1 MCGIIGYI
9 GTKKCVPK
17 LINALEALEY
27 RGYDS
32 AGIAYV
38 KNNTVEII
46 KEVGKIKNLK
56 EQVNMDVDAYMGIG
70 HTRWATHGEVNK
82 INAHPHKVGQITLIH
97 NGIIEN
103 YQDIKNRVVKEGY
116 KFKSKTDS
124 EIAAALIDSLYKKNN
139 DMVKTLNEASKIL
152 RGSYAFVVMV
162 DKDEHIYATRNA
174 IPMIAAIAD
183 DGNYVASDVPAI
195 LAYTKKYMLLND
207 LDIVKLSKDKI
218 EIFDKNLNKCEKE
231 IKVFEGTMDA
241 ATKNGYEHFMLKEIN
256 EQDKVFKDT
265 INYYYDGSMESLEKN
280 FGFIKKFKKIDIV
293 ACGSAYHTGIV
304 GKSLIEKY
312 ADIPVNVEVASEYR
326 YKKCFYDKDTLL
338 IVVSQSGET
347 ADTLAA
353 LRKAKNDGI
362 TTMAI
367 VNVIGSS
374 IAREADHVVYIKA
387 GFEIAVATTKAY
399 LAQVAIFSLIAL
411 YLGKAKNIISDE
423 KYKKISDEIKEM
435 PKLIQKT
442 IKNDNYIE
450 IADKIYN
457 KKQIFFIGRAIDYA
471 IALEA
476 SLKLKEISYINSV
489 AYQAGELKHGTISL
503 IAKNTPVIALLT
515 DEEIAEK
522 TISNIK
528 ETKARGAYVILVT
541 NMIPNEKFYDKIIT
555 IDKIEEILQPILTII
570 PLQLLSYRI
579 AKNKGCDIDKP
590 RNLAKSVTVEW
601 QKKRPAHAVRFFN

>member
-218 EIFDKNLNKCEKE
+218 EIFDKNLNQCEKE

-312 ADIPVNVEVASEYR
+312 ADVPVNVEVASEYR

-423 KYKKISDEIKEM
+423 EYKKISDEIKEM

-555 IDKIEEILQPILTII
+555 IDKIEEIFQPILTKI

-590 RNLAKSVTVEW
+590 RNLAKSVTVE
-601 QKKRPAHAVRFFN
+601 

>member
-124 EIAAALIDSLYKKNN
+124 EIAAALSDSLYKKNN

-218 EIFDKNLNKCEKE
+218 EIFDKNLNQCEKE

-312 ADIPVNVEVASEYR
+312 ADVPVNVEVASEYR

-423 KYKKISDEIKEM
+423 EYKKISDEIKEM

-590 RNLAKSVTVEW
+590 RNLAKSVTVE
-601 QKKRPAHAVRFFN
+601 

>member
-32 AGIAYV
+32 AGIGYV
-38 KNNTVEII
+38 KNNTIEII

-56 EQVNMDVDAYMGIG
+56 EQVNMNVDAYMGIG

-124 EIAAALIDSLYKKNN
+124 EIAAALIDSLYKENN

-353 LRKAKNDGI
+353 LMKAKNDGI

-411 YLGKAKNIISDE
+411 YLGKAKNIISNE
-423 KYKKISDEIKEM
+423 EYKKISDEIKEM

-590 RNLAKSVTVEW
+590 RNLAKSVTVE
-601 QKKRPAHAVRFFN
+601 

>member
-207 LDIVKLSKDKI
+207 LDIVKLSKEKI

-265 INYYYDGSMESLEKN
+265 INYYYDGSMESLEKS

-423 KYKKISDEIKEM
+423 EYKKISDEIKEM

-590 RNLAKSVTVEW
+590 RNLAKSVTVE
-601 QKKRPAHAVRFFN
+601 

>member
-265 INYYYDGSMESLEKN
+265 INYYYDGSMKSLEKN

-423 KYKKISDEIKEM
+423 EYKKISDEIKEM

-590 RNLAKSVTVEW
+590 RNLAKSVTVE
-601 QKKRPAHAVRFFN
+601 

>member
-174 IPMIAAIAD
+174 IPMVAAIAD

-207 LDIVKLSKDKI
+207 LDIVKLSKEKI

-265 INYYYDGSMESLEKN
+265 INYYYDGSMESLEKS

-423 KYKKISDEIKEM
+423 EYKKISDEIKEM

-590 RNLAKSVTVEW
+590 RNLAKSVTVE
-601 QKKRPAHAVRFFN
+601 